1 MTAPESPPHPG
12 PPGGPPPPDAGAPS
26 PPPGPG
32 VTPPFAAP
40 PTEGRTARLWLG
52 LGAAALAV
60 VLFCGGGTA
69 ALIGFSVASTQAVR
83 EQARTVVSDYLEAVR
98 RDDYGK
104 AYDLLCEQVRRQES
118 RQAFEQR
125 VGAEPKISSYRIG
138 QPAGSNQVNVPVD
151 VTYAGDRQRQLRFL
165 LVAQAAAGLRI
176 CGIS

>member
-1 MTAPESPPHPG
+1 M
-12 PPGGPPPPDAGAPS
+12 PPPEAGVPT

-32 VTPPFAAP
+32 VPPPFAAP

-83 EQARTVVSDYLEAVR
+83 EQARTVVGDYLEALR
-98 RDDYGK
+98 RDDFGK
-104 AYDLLCEQVRRQES
+104 AYDLQCRRLQRQES
-118 RQAFEQR
+118 RQAFERR
-125 VGAEPKISSYRIG
+125 VSAEPKISSYRIRE
-138 QPAGSNQVNVPVD
+138 PTGSNTLTVPVD
-151 VTYAGDRQRQLRFL
+151 VTDAGNGQRQLRFT
-165 LVAQAAAGLRI
+165 LVAEGAAGLRV